1 MTIFSTENFRGR
13 LFFISNNL
21 DDLFV
26 PIIARSWEKNVKN
39 SNLKIV
45 GELIEKNSG
54 ILDEWKGIPKI
65 FSFSCGI
72 EISIL
77 LLQTDILQKTVIRCS

>member
-26 PIIARSWEKNVKN
+26 PIIARSWGKNVKN
-39 SNLKIV
+39 SNLKII
-45 GELIEKNSG
+45 GELIEKILN
-54 ILDEWKGIPKI
+54 ILDEWKGYPKI
-65 FSFSCGI
+65 
-72 EISIL
+72 
-77 LLQTDILQKTVIRCS
+77 

>member
-26 PIIARSWEKNVKN
+26 PIIARSWEKN

-45 GELIEKNSG
+45 GELIEK
-54 ILDEWKGIPKI
+54 ILVSYMNGKV
-65 FSFSCGI
+65 F
-72 EISIL
+72 
-77 LLQTDILQKTVIRCS
+77 QKFLAFLVV

>member
-1 MTIFSTENFRGR
+1 MTIFSIENFRGR

-39 SNLKIV
+39 SNLKII
-45 GELIEKNSG
+45 GELIEK
-54 ILDEWKGIPKI
+54 ILNILNEWKGYPKI
-65 FSFSCGI
+65 
-72 EISIL
+72 
-77 LLQTDILQKTVIRCS
+77 